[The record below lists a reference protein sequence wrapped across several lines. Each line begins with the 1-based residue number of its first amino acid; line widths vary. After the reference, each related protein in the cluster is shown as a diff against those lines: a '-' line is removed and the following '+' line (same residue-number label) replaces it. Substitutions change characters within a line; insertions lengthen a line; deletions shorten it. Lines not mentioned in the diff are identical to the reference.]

1 MPLRLL
7 DLKPGTIPAT
17 RVVPHIFLPLVEAN
31 AQGKDLVPIVRAIVE
46 GLGFDSFAYALSTNP
61 RPDKEAQLFVFTTM
75 PAEWMVLYDQKA
87 YVEVDPRVQLVY
99 ASTLPLIWDQADM
112 RGKGARSDEFLDD
125 AARYGTRSGLAFTLH
140 DVGHG
145 GIMIVYN
152 SRHPLIDSVRV
163 QMIQRNLPDLL
174 SFGHY
179 FHEWFMK
186 SVVEKGFPSRL
197 KGAPLSGR
205 EQGVLKMVARGLTTD
220 DIAFKLAISER
231 TVRFHLDAVRT
242 KLGAANRQ
250 EAVAIGMQLG
260 LVSAFQ

>member
-1 MPLRLL
+1 M
-7 DLKPGTIPAT
+7 
-17 RVVPHIFLPLVEAN
+17 
-31 AQGKDLVPIVRAIVE
+31 RAIVE

-61 RPDKEAQLFVFTTM
+61 RPDKEAHLYIFTTM
-75 PAEWMVLYDQKA
+75 PAEWMVIYDQKA

-99 ASTLPLIWDQADM
+99 NSTMPIIWDQNDM

-125 AARYGTRSGLAFTLH
+125 AARYGTCSGLAYTLH

-145 GIMIVYN
+145 GIMIAYN
-152 SRHPLIDSVRV
+152 SKLHVIDPVRL

-179 FHEWFMK
+179 FHEFFMK
-186 SVVEKGFPSRL
+186 SVVDKGFPSRL
-197 KGAPLSGR
+197 KGAHLSGR
-205 EQGVLKMVARGLTTD
+205 ETGVLRMVARGLTTD
-220 DIAFKLAISER
+220 DIARKLEISDR
-231 TVRFHLDAVRT
+231 TVQFHLDAVRT

-260 LVSAFQ
+260 LVSGLP

>member
-7 DLKPGTIPAT
+7 ELKPGAIPAT
-17 RVVPHIFLPLVEAN
+17 RAVPHIFLPLVEA
-31 AQGKDLVPIVRAIVE
+31 AKQGSELVPVVRAIVE

-75 PAEWMVLYDQKA
+75 PAEWMVLYDEKA
-87 YVEVDPRVQLVY
+87 YVEVDPRVQLVFD
-99 ASTLPLIWDQADM
+99 STTPVVWDQNDM

-125 AARYGTRSGLAFTLH
+125 AARFGTRSGLAYTLH

-152 SRHPLIDSVRV
+152 SRHPVIDSVRL

-186 SVVEKGFPSRL
+186 SVVDKGFPSRL
-197 KGAPLSGR
+197 TGKPLSKR
-205 EQGVLKMVARGLTTD
+205 ERGVLGLVAHGLTTD
-220 DIAFKLAISER
+220 DIARKLAISER
-231 TVRFHLDAVRT
+231 TVQFHLDAVRT

-250 EAVAIGMQLG
+250 QAVAIGMQRG
-260 LVSAFQ
+260 LVSGIP

>member
-7 DLKPGTIPAT
+7 DLKPGAIPST
-17 RVVPHIFLPLVEAN
+17 RVVPHIFLPLVEAA
-31 AQGKDLVPIVRAIVE
+31 AQGKDLVSVVRAIVE

-75 PAEWMVLYDQKA
+75 PAEWMLLYDRKA

-99 ASTLPLIWDQADM
+99 DSTMPLIWDQADM
-112 RGKGARSDEFLDD
+112 RGKSARSDEFLDD
-125 AARYGTRSGLAFTLH
+125 AARYGTRSGLAYTLH

-152 SRHPLIDSVRV
+152 SKHPVVDSVRL
-163 QMIQRNLPDLL
+163 QLIQRNLPDLL

-186 SVVEKGFPSRL
+186 SVVERGIPSRL

-205 EQGVLKMVARGLTTD
+205 ERGVLRLVAHGLTTD
-220 DIAFKLAISER
+220 DIARKLEISER
-231 TVRFHLDAVRT
+231 TVQFHLDAVRT

-250 EAVAIGMQLG
+250 EAVAIGMHLG
-260 LVSAFQ
+260 FVSPHP

>member
-7 DLKPGTIPAT
+7 NLKPGSTPPT

-31 AQGKDLVPIVRAIVE
+31 AQGRELVPVVRDIVE

-61 RPDKEAQLFVFTTM
+61 RPDKDAQLFVFTTM

-87 YVEVDPRVQLVY
+87 YVEVDPRVQLVFD
-99 ASTLPLIWDQADM
+99 STLPLIWDQSDL
-112 RGKGARSDEFLDD
+112 RGKTPRGDEFLDD
-125 AARYGTRSGLAFTLH
+125 AARYGTQSGIAFTLH

-152 SRHPLIDSVRV
+152 SRLPKMDEPRV
-163 QMIQRNLPDLL
+163 EMIQRNLPNLL

-186 SVVEKGFPSRL
+186 SVVDKGFPSRL
-197 KGAPLSGR
+197 KGAPLSSR
-205 EQGVLKMVARGLTTD
+205 EQGVLRMVARGLTTD
-220 DIAFKLAISER
+220 DIACKLEISER

-250 EAVAIGMQLG
+250 EAVAKGIQLG
-260 LVSAFQ
+260 FVSPHM